1 MFSFI
6 VTCVVVCLHSL
17 VFLSFSIYQLL
28 WKSKQFLNGTPSFS
42 KLFILLKSS
51 LICLNNHVI
60 LLQLQQYPGWGN
72 ARDIIAMWKIIL
84 EQRASRVV
92 DAPEKQKTITES
104 DTEQAVNK
112 MVADRKPKGDQST
125 IKRKQEEE
133 KMQKIKGQQ
142 NQMSIFFTICS
153 FM

>member
-1 MFSFI
+1 M
-6 VTCVVVCLHSL
+6 
-17 VFLSFSIYQLL
+17 
-28 WKSKQFLNGTPSFS
+28 
-42 KLFILLKSS
+42 
-51 LICLNNHVI
+51 I

-112 MVADRKPKGDQST
+112 MVADQKPKGDQST